1 MNRPI
6 LVRELV
12 RFLKLACS
20 GALVLVLAGCARKMP
35 PSGGPPDLIEPTIVS
50 VIPDSGSTAVDR
62 TGTIT
67 IEFSEGMDPRSTL
80 ASVEIAPRL
89 DWKSRRWSGRKLVLV
104 PATPLR
110 ENQTYTVFVG
120 PDARDWH
127 GNRLKAGRTVPFTTA
142 IEFPPGILAGKI
154 ESKGFPAAGTYLW
167 CYPDTVAPDST
178 GRDFEAVGV
187 ADETGHFRI
196 TGLDVPARYK
206 LWAFAD
212 LNHNHSFEPS
222 SDLLTPADTTFDL
235 TPQHA
240 VVTGLLLRVTNPRA
254 PGRVRGSVLDSLRD
268 DRGSIRLIVQ
278 SYADTTRRLLYDLA
292 TSGAYDLQ
300 WEPGRYLVRAIRD
313 YDRNKIWKRDEEPAS
328 EEIEVTVEPGGEL
341 TLPVFV
347 LVRPV
352 PTETK
357 P

>member
-1 MNRPI
+1 MRD
-6 LVRELV
+6 LL

-62 TGTIT
+62 TGAIT

-89 DWKSRRWSGRKLVLV
+89 DWKARRWSGRKLQLI
-104 PATPLR
+104 PAAPLR

-120 PDARDWH
+120 GDARDWH
-127 GNRLKAGRTVPFTTA
+127 GNRLKSGRTVPFTTA
-142 IEFPPGILAGKI
+142 IEFPPGIIAGKI
-154 ESKGFPAAGTYLW
+154 IAKGFPAIGTYLW

-178 GRDFEAVGV
+178 GRDFDAVGV
-187 ADETGHFRI
+187 ADDRGDFRI
-196 TGLDVPARYK
+196 TGLDVPGRYR

-222 SDLLTPADTTFDL
+222 TDLLAPADTTFEL
-235 TPQHA
+235 SLKSA
-240 VVTGLLLRVTNPRA
+240 VATGLELHVTNPRA
-254 PGRVRGSVLDSLRD
+254 PGRVKGTVLDTLKD

-278 SYADTTRRLLYDLA
+278 SFADTTRRLLYDLES
-292 TSGAYDLQ
+292 SGAYDLQ
-300 WEPGRYLVRAIRD
+300 WEPGRYRVRAIRD
-313 YDRNKIWKRDEEPAS
+313 FDRNKIWKRDEEPAS
-328 EEIEVTVEPGGEL
+328 NEIEITVEPGGEL

-352 PTETK
+352 PAETK